1 MNITAQQAFRMIA
14 WWTHY
19 YNDSHT
25 EGINNEDKL
34 LLRSLIEC
42 LEDCDDVW
50 YVNTA
55 IPEDSITYHHT
66 YQDFRRYQY
75 PYLWSDE
82 ELTPEYI
89 KNYNPFESN

>member
-1 MNITAQQAFRMIA
+1 MNITPQDAFRMIA

-19 YNDSHT
+19 YNDLHT

-42 LEDCDDVW
+42 LKDCHDIW
-50 YVNTA
+50 HVNA
-55 IPEDSITYHHT
+55 DFPEDSITYHQT
-66 YQDFRRYQY
+66 YQDFSRYDY

-89 KNYNPFESN
+89 KNYNPFKTN